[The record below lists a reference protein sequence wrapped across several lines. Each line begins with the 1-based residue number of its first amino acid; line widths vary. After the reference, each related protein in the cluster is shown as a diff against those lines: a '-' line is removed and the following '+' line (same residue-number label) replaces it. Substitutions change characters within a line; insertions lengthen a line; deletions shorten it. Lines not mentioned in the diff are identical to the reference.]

1 MKKTIAIICVLCIG
15 LVLFVSGCTEQDNS
29 GNNNNGGTTTTGNTY
44 TMTAKEV
51 INDMTMDSDW
61 STYVKIL
68 YTTLEDGD
76 TLIIHD
82 TINEIS
88 YNSGTDR
95 TTVTFDAS
103 EGGGTSSSLNYP
115 FEGDITGSYQVGD
128 EVKITVTIKHVQE
141 TYEQG
146 GSSMDYEI
154 EIFEETW
161 TNMEDYVATQG
172 GALPSTCITK
182 V

>member
-1 MKKTIAIICVLCIG
+1 MKKAIAIISIICIG

-29 GNNNNGGTTTTGNTY
+29 GTNGGTTTGNTY

-51 INDMTMDSDW
+51 NADMTMDSDW
-61 STYVKIL
+61 STYIKIL

-76 TLIIHD
+76 TLIIQD
-82 TINEIS
+82 TIDEIP
-88 YNSGTDR
+88 YDATTDR
-95 TTVTFDAS
+95 TTITFDTS
-103 EGGGTSSSLNYP
+103 EGGDMSSSLNYP
-115 FEGDITGSYQVGD
+115 FEGDITATYAAGD
-128 EVKITVTIKHVQE
+128 TVKITATIKHVQE